1 MDIYILSRAE
11 GEALN
16 KSLDYSLEKYIDYS
30 YSSDC
35 EEEIDK
41 PELKLGRYLEHCT
54 FVGDSVNYFVPVIG
68 KNKILFT
75 QGEMDEINKAQ
86 AFGYIFPDDYD
97 KELQIWIKEGY
108 SEISCAKEKG
118 FELFYDL
125 YKPDSILKSKI
136 LKLKRR
142 DLKCFRKLFE
152 KSLEAMHLTLYWK
165 SKNELQNWILKFIEK
180 QSFESYNWSSFDQNK
195 KLFKSFY
202 SIMIPSLQ
210 FCQANLKFILRK
222 AFYKLPSM

>member
-1 MDIYILSRAE
+1 MDLNIWTYLLSRAE

-41 PELKLGRYLEHCT
+41 PELKFGRYLEHCT
-54 FVGDSVNYFVPVIG
+54 FVGDSVNYFVPVVG
-68 KNKILFT
+68 GNKILFT
-75 QGEMDEINKAQ
+75 QGEMDAINKAQ
-86 AFGYIFPDDYD
+86 AFGDIFLDNYD
-97 KELQIWIKEGY
+97 KELQIWIKEGD
-108 SEISCAKEKG
+108 SEISCAEEKG

-142 DLKCFRKLFE
+142 DLKCFRKLSE
-152 KSLEAMHLTLYWK
+152 KSLEAMHLTLY
-165 SKNELQNWILKFIEK
+165 
-180 QSFESYNWSSFDQNK
+180 
-195 KLFKSFY
+195 
-202 SIMIPSLQ
+202 
-210 FCQANLKFILRK
+210 
-222 AFYKLPSM
+222 